1 MKKQFQIYKK
11 GKTARMIT
19 ICSKIGESFD
29 REEKIKFY
37 LSLGYRVFDLNDKE
51 IIL

>member
-1 MKKQFQIYKK
+1 MV
-11 GKTARMIT
+11 T

-51 IIL
+51 IILWKSTLKN